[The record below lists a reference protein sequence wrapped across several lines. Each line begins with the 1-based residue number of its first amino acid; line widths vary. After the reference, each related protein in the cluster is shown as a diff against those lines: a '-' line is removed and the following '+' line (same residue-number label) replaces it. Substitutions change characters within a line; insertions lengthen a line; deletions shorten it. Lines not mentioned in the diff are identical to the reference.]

1 MPPLGVLHATGAD
14 VIEDCPVPTPLT
26 FPNLRSHGNLCS
38 AKKRP
43 LSKAPMTP
51 PRTDT
56 KLSQPSAKD
65 RFAHAL
71 TLVPEIALVE
81 ARIRST
87 FTSDVAI
94 MREIPEYLLSLG
106 GKRIRPILALLCAK
120 ALGAEEIT
128 EDIVDIAAG
137 IELIH
142 MATLM
147 HDDIIDQSPI
157 RRHKPSAYAKYGTPG
172 TLLSG
177 DFLLTRAFG
186 LCSRLDREIIEAT
199 EAACIELVEGETL
212 EIAVPL
218 SQHTPATS
226 LTIATR
232 KTASLFRLAAFCGAS
247 LTDSPDEV
255 KESMAQFGESLG
267 IAFQIIDDILD
278 VTSDEATLG
287 KRPGIDIAE
296 RKPSLIN
303 ILWLESGDPAA
314 QRLLLP
320 PDPHT
325 EHDFVEASLSKLR
338 TSPILQRA
346 KDTARHHADVATQN
360 LTKALGGDLNNLTPE
375 GEAIFA
381 VIDFALERVL

>member
-1 MPPLGVLHATGAD
+1 
-14 VIEDCPVPTPLT
+14 
-26 FPNLRSHGNLCS
+26 
-38 AKKRP
+38 
-43 LSKAPMTP
+43 MTK
-51 PRTDT
+51 DGIA
-56 KLSQPSAKD
+56 QPSAKE

-71 TLVPEIALVE
+71 ALVPEIAAVE

-87 FTSDVAI
+87 FKSDVAI

-106 GKRIRPILALLCAK
+106 GKRIRPILALLCSK
-120 ALGAEEIT
+120 ALGAEQIT
-128 EDIVDIAAG
+128 EDIIDIAAG

-157 RRHKPSAYAKYGTPG
+157 RRHRPSAYAKYGTPG

-186 LCSRLDREIIEAT
+186 LCSRLDREVIEAT
-199 EAACIELVEGETL
+199 EHACIQLVEGETL

-218 SQHTPATS
+218 GEHTPDSS

-247 LTDSPDEV
+247 LTDSSDEV
-255 KESMAQFGESLG
+255 KDKMSQFGESLG

-303 ILWLESGDPAA
+303 ILWIATGDPAA
-314 QRLLLP
+314 KRLLHP
-320 PDPHT
+320 ADPST
-325 EHDFVEASLSKLR
+325 EHTFVDESLAKLR
-338 TSPILQRA
+338 ESSVLLEAKRA
-346 KDTARHHADVATQN
+346 ARYHADIATKN
-360 LTKALGGDLNNLTPE
+360 LAEALGGELSNLTPE
-375 GEAIFA
+375 GEALFA

>member
-1 MPPLGVLHATGAD
+1 
-14 VIEDCPVPTPLT
+14 
-26 FPNLRSHGNLCS
+26 
-38 AKKRP
+38 
-43 LSKAPMTP
+43 MTP
-51 PRTDT
+51 ALQNQDGIP
-56 KLSQPSAKD
+56 QPSAKE

-71 TLVPEIALVE
+71 TLVPEIATVE

-87 FTSDVAI
+87 FKSDVAI

-120 ALGAEEIT
+120 ALGAAEIT
-128 EDIVDIAAG
+128 EDIIDIAAG

-199 EAACIELVEGETL
+199 EQACIELVEGETL

-218 SQHTPATS
+218 AEHTTASS

-247 LTDSPDEV
+247 LTDSSNAV
-255 KESMAQFGESLG
+255 KESMTKFGESLG
-267 IAFQIIDDILD
+267 IAFHIIDDILD

-303 ILWLESGDPAA
+303 ILWIASGDPAA
-314 QRLLLP
+314 KRLLLP
-320 PDPHT
+320 PNPST
-325 EHDFVEASLSKLR
+325 EQFFVEESLVHLR
-338 TSPILQRA
+338 ESSVLVEAKRA
-346 KDTARHHADVATQN
+346 ARHHADCATKN
-360 LTKALGGDLNNLTPE
+360 LADALGGDLANLTPE
-375 GEAIFA
+375 GEALFA
-381 VIDFALERVL
+381 VIDFALERVV

>member
-1 MPPLGVLHATGAD
+1 MTRA
-14 VIEDCPVPTPLT
+14 LT
-26 FPNLRSHGNLCS
+26 DQDGI
-38 AKKRP
+38 A
-43 LSKAPMTP
+43 
-51 PRTDT
+51 
-56 KLSQPSAKD
+56 QPSAKE

-71 TLVPEIALVE
+71 ALVPEIAAVE

-87 FTSDVAI
+87 FKSDVAI

-106 GKRIRPILALLCAK
+106 GKRIRPILALLCSK
-120 ALGAEEIT
+120 ALGAQEIT
-128 EDIVDIAAG
+128 DDIIDIAAG

-199 EAACIELVEGETL
+199 EQACIELVEGETL
-212 EIAVPL
+212 EIAIPL
-218 SQHTPATS
+218 GEHTASSS

-247 LTDSPDEV
+247 LTDSPDAV
-255 KESMAQFGESLG
+255 KDHMTKFGESLG

-303 ILWLESGDPAA
+303 ILWIASGDPAA
-314 QRLLLP
+314 KRLLTP
-320 PDPHT
+320 PDPLT
-325 EHDFVEASLSKLR
+325 EQAFVEESLAKLR
-338 TSPILQRA
+338 ESSVLTEA
-346 KDTARHHADVATQN
+346 KSAARRHADIATKN
-360 LTKALGGDLNNLTPE
+360 LAEALGGDLSNLTPE
-375 GEAIFA
+375 GEALFA